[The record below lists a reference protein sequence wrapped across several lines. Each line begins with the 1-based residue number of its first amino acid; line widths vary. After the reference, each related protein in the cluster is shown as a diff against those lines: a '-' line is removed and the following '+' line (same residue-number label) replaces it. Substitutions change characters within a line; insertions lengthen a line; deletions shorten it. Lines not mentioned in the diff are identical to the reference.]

1 MTGSRPRDISP
12 AQLVMLLLLCRLFVL
27 FTDTSRSE
35 NNLSG
40 PASLASVP
48 LAAAGALL
56 MLLPFFLL
64 RRKAGGDM
72 LTAFWRVGR
81 PFGAALTAA
90 CGLFCVYTAAS
101 TAGHFSFFL
110 VSTVYQNAKQW
121 VFVLLF
127 LLAAAYAAALG
138 LEAFSR
144 AGGFFFAAA
153 MAAGALLLFAL
164 LPEVDLANLASPFL
178 DPGALAAGTLRG
190 VAGNADFLLFLL
202 LFPRVRG
209 GSGKTGFW
217 WVALTAAVWWVLC
230 FFVLTALGDYAGTRL
245 FPLQTA
251 AAVANL
257 SVFGRMDLV
266 HITVWIIT
274 AFLRAAAWLYCGCT
288 CLRRLFP
295 KVRMGAASALCAL
308 AAGIAA
314 VAAAPLW
321 EAAGSAWESGV
332 PLLLLAVAAP
342 LVTLCFPRAKSPVED
357 GKEAA
362 Q

>member
-27 FTDTSRSE
+27 FTYTSRSE

-40 PASLASVP
+40 PAVLAAVP

-90 CGLFCVYTAAS
+90 CGLFCVYMAAS

-164 LPEVDLANLASPFL
+164 LPEVDL
-178 DPGALAAGTLRG
+178 
-190 VAGNADFLLFLL
+190 
-202 LFPRVRG
+202 
-209 GSGKTGFW
+209 
-217 WVALTAAVWWVLC
+217 
-230 FFVLTALGDYAGTRL
+230 
-245 FPLQTA
+245 
-251 AAVANL
+251 L
-257 SVFGRMDLV
+257 SLI
-266 HITVWIIT
+266 HI
-274 AFLRAAAWLYCGCT
+274 
-288 CLRRLFP
+288 
-295 KVRMGAASALCAL
+295 
-308 AAGIAA
+308 
-314 VAAAPLW
+314 
-321 EAAGSAWESGV
+321 
-332 PLLLLAVAAP
+332 
-342 LVTLCFPRAKSPVED
+342 
-357 GKEAA
+357 
-362 Q
+362 